1 VSEELIGK
9 RMGKYELEERI
20 GRGGMAEVYKAYHDT
35 LARHVALKVLH
46 PFLSEDPEFKERFE
60 REARHVAQLRHTN
73 IVQVYD
79 FDFDTSRS
87 LYYMVME
94 YIDGPTLRTYL
105 MQRSFEGQNIP
116 IKEAVRITRDLAKA
130 LAYAHS
136 RSMIHRDIK
145 PGNIMIDTDD
155 RVVLTDFGIAR
166 IVSGPQ
172 MTASG
177 SMVGTPAY
185 MSPEQGLGQPGD
197 HRSDIYS
204 LGVVLYQLVTGTTP
218 FDADTPIAVILKH
231 VNDPLPPP
239 SSINPDMPDG
249 LELVLYKALAKL
261 PEDRYQDVEEMARH
275 LDDLDAAAATL
286 VVPADS
292 TISQLIP
299 GTAEVADGGAADAI
313 GMARPS
319 ARLRAGRAGGCAY
332 WLLLVILSLAAMI
345 GGIYLAFTGILG
357 GFLPFLPSA
366 EIVLTNT
373 PTATATLPPT
383 DTPLYTTTP
392 DIQATEI
399 SLTVNALASL
409 VTTPSAGTPTPDL
422 TATVVA
428 CDYDYEIISEE
439 PESGIPYPEL
449 TTLTKIITIIND
461 SKCPLDDD
469 TRLVFIDGL
478 QLDGPSFIEFNY
490 ELQPGEKFEIR
501 LDLRT
506 PPFDPAR
513 PVAIST
519 WAIML
524 PGGLQ
529 VGPPLTIEVPI
540 VPADKE
546 GTPGQGTP
554 DQSTPVQDTPGP
566 GVTESPAARSTPD
579 AAEGDITDNNSII
592 NEDNTSGNGGS
603 EGSVP

>member
-1 VSEELIGK
+1 MSEELIGK

-79 FDFDTSRS
+79 FDFDTKRS

-116 IKEAVRITRDLAKA
+116 IQEAVRITRDLARA

-145 PGNIMIDTDD
+145 PGNIMIDTDN

-239 SSINPDMPDG
+239 SSINPEMPDG

-261 PEDRYQDVEEMARH
+261 PEDRYQEVEEMAHH
-275 LDDLDAAAATL
+275 LDDLEAAAATL
-286 VVPADS
+286 VIPEDS
-292 TISQLIP
+292 TISQLTP
-299 GTAEVADGGAADAI
+299 DVAEAVADGGAAEAI

-319 ARLRAGRAGGCAY
+319 ARQRAGRTGGCAY

-345 GGIYLAFTGILG
+345 GGIYLSFTGILG

-366 EIVLTNT
+366 EIVLTST
-373 PTATATLPPT
+373 PTATVTPALT

-392 DIQATEI
+392 DLQATEI
-399 SLTVNALASL
+399 SLTVDALASL
-409 VTTPSAGTPTPDL
+409 VTTPLDSMPTPDL

-469 TRLVFIDGL
+469 TRFVFIDGL
-478 QLDGPSFIEFNY
+478 KLGGPNFVEFNY

-501 LDLRT
+501 LNLST

-513 PVAIST
+513 PTAIST
-519 WAIML
+519 WAIIL
-524 PGGLQ
+524 PDGLQ

-540 VPADKE
+540 VPADEE
-546 GTPGQGTP
+546 G
-554 DQSTPVQDTPGP
+554 TPVQDTPGP
-566 GVTESPAARSTPD
+566 GDDSEPSETPD
-579 AAEGDITDNNSII
+579 ATEGDITDNNSII
-592 NEDNTSGNGGS
+592 NADGTSGNGDSS
-603 EGSVP
+603 EGSAP